1 MTTADSTDSERNWS
15 SLGYGA
21 VSAAAWGFGFLIL
34 RVFAVSGYH
43 WDTAFAVGTVLSLN
57 IAVPIVFGDARC
69 VDGQFS
75 QLVATTSYGRDLG
88 VAGDRAPVTPTA
100 APAPRG
106 ADTVGAPGPRS
117 ARPAARSRDT

>member
-34 RVFAVSGYH
+34 RVFAVSGYD

-69 VDGQFS
+69 VDGRFHS
-75 QLVATTSYGRDLG
+75 WWLLPATAGILALLVIVHRL
-88 VAGDRAPVTPTA
+88 
-100 APAPRG
+100 PRRQHLRR
-106 ADTVGAPGPRS
+106 VVQIP
-117 ARPAARSRDT
+117 